1 MSHYPA
7 PIQNLLEQFT
17 KMPGIGPKSAQRL
30 VFYIMGVTEG
40 EVDVLCSRLKEVK
53 TLVKHCSVCYNLSAG
68 NTCTICDDDNRNKK
82 LICVVA
88 EPKDLIAIERTR
100 EYKGV
105 FHVLG
110 GVISP
115 LDGIGPEHLRIKE
128 LIRRVGLDGV
138 TEVLLALNPTTE
150 SESTIFY
157 LTKILKPLG
166 VIVSRIAYGLPI
178 GSDMDFADEATLLKA
193 IEGRRELL

>member
-1 MSHYPA
+1 MPSHYPG
-7 PIQNLLEQFT
+7 PVNDLIEEFK

-30 VFYIMGVTEG
+30 AFYVLGISDS
-40 EVDVLCSRLKEVK
+40 EVEKLSKALAAVKKSIRYCS
-53 TLVKHCSVCYNLSAG
+53 TCYNL
-68 NTCTICDDDNRNKK
+68 TVEDPCQICRDSSRDKH

-100 EYKGV
+100 EFKGK

-115 LDGIGPEHLRIKE
+115 LDGIGPDNLRIRE
-128 LIRRVGLDGV
+128 LLGRLKNGV
-138 TEVLLALNPTTE
+138 SEVLLAFNPTTD
-150 SESTIFY
+150 SEATIFY
-157 LTKILKPLG
+157 LSKIIKPLG
-166 VIVSRIAYGLPI
+166 IKMTRIAYGLPI

-193 IEGRRELL
+193 IEGRRELA